1 MHPMVS
7 PLIPYA
13 RPVTALTTTPDVRRW
28 VGVSAL
34 AVAVFLAIES
44 ITKLTAG
51 DRPELDD
58 SAALIE
64 YTQSTAVQTI
74 IVILADTFLM
84 AFLIVFLGAFRQLVN
99 KARPDLE
106 WIADI
111 MFGAGLVFIAVT
123 LVGDAMDGGAALDVI
138 GLTPD
143 ASSIRAL
150 TEGHSIMFG
159 STGAVLLALVS
170 ATAGYLTYASHVVPR
185 WTGILAVVTALSN
198 LAWAVV
204 GFNGTSPN
212 SFFAVGGFG
221 NAILAIFPWLVWVL
235 CVGFTTVR
243 GARPGTT
250 RAGTPEGQAA
260 ATA

>member
-1 MHPMVS
+1 
-7 PLIPYA
+7 
-13 RPVTALTTTPDVRRW
+13 
-28 VGVSAL
+28 VSAI

-51 DRPELDD
+51 TRPELDN
-58 SAALIE
+58 SPALIA
-64 YTQSTAVQTI
+64 YTQATATQTI

-84 AFLIVFLGAFRQLVN
+84 AFLIVFLGAFRQLVT

-111 MFGAGLVFIAVT
+111 MFGAGTVFIAVT
-123 LVGDAMDGGAALDVI
+123 LVGDAMDGGAALDVM

-150 TEGHSIMFG
+150 NEGHSIMFG

-170 ATAGYLTYASHVVPR
+170 ATGAYLTFASGVVPR
-185 WTGILAVVTALSN
+185 WTGVLAAATALSN
-198 LAWAVV
+198 LAWAIV

-221 NAILAIFPWLVWVL
+221 NAILAIFPWLVWVV
-235 CVGFTTVR
+235 CVGVTTVR
-243 GARPGTT
+243 GARPGTSKSG
-250 RAGTPEGQAA
+250 APAA
-260 ATA
+260 VSAA

>member
-1 MHPMVS
+1 MK
-7 PLIPYA
+7 
-13 RPVTALTTTPDVRRW
+13 TPDVRRW
-28 VGVSAL
+28 TGVSAI

-51 DRPELDD
+51 TRPELDD
-58 SAALIE
+58 SQALIE
-64 YTQSTAVQTI
+64 YTQSTAAQTI

-99 KARPDLE
+99 KVRPDLE

-123 LVGDAMDGGAALDVI
+123 LVGDAMDGGAALDVM

-170 ATAGYLTYASHVVPR
+170 GTAAYLTFASRVVPR
-185 WTGILAVVTALSN
+185 WTGLLAGATALSN
-198 LAWAVV
+198 LAWAIV

-221 NAILAIFPWLVWVL
+221 NAILAIFPWLVWVV
-235 CVGFTTVR
+235 CVGVTTVR
-243 GARPGTT
+243 GVRPGMMRSGAPTES
-250 RAGTPEGQAA
+250 AGSQAA
-260 ATA
+260 G